1 MCRSHCGAGS
11 PRLTG
16 GREGLG
22 PTVSGSEQART
33 STEGT
38 RVSSS
43 FRWLGWGP
51 GQSCTA
57 GSGRVWGLWVGRRP
71 PACAESLCTAPMCR
85 SGSLHH
91 FKPSQAPGTKV
102 TLPRAQGLSGSGTGD
117 IALNT
122 GRVLAV
128 PLQPGRGGPGGQR
141 VGQEPRPAQG
151 LAPGG
156 CGPQNG
162 TLPAAGRTWS
172 AHGPVRASGHRTG
185 RVRPPPSQGQNRA
198 ASGRGPRGPS
208 VPHPPTPAA
217 STYSAQDAAPW
228 GLGWAL

>member
-128 PLQPGRGGPGGQR
+128 PFQPGRGGPGGQR

-156 CGPQNG
+156 CVAHKMEHYLQPGQR
-162 TLPAAGRTWS
+162 GR
-172 AHGPVRASGHRTG
+172 RT
-185 RVRPPPSQGQNRA
+185 VQ
-198 ASGRGPRGPS
+198 S
-208 VPHPPTPAA
+208 VPLAT
-217 STYSAQDAAPW
+217 AQA
-228 GLGWAL
+228 G

>member
-71 PACAESLCTAPMCR
+71 PACAESLCMAPMCR

-128 PLQPGRGGPGGQR
+128 PFQPGRGGPGGQR

-156 CGPQNG
+156 CVAHKMEHCLQPGERGQ
-162 TLPAAGRTWS
+162 RT
-172 AHGPVRASGHRTG
+172 GHRTD

-217 STYSAQDAAPW
+217 FTYSAQDVAPW